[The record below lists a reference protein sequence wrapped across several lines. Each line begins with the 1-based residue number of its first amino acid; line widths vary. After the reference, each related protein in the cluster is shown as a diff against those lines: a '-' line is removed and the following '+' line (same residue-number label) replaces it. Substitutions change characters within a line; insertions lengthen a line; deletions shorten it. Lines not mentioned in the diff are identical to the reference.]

1 MTLDFSYSCHFSN
14 MGWLQERCDGDIFWF
29 PSHQIE
35 AVKVQVKSD
44 LLSCSVLNNA
54 EGNWREA
61 DASGVAGTTGKRI
74 PIFAIKLNI
83 KEKYYGQYNVYYR
96 VYIHTIGW
104 TSWCHDGE
112 ICGNASG
119 AGELYLQGMQIVLI
133 SKEDDQN

>member
-74 PIFAIKLNI
+74 PIFAIKLTVNTMFI
-83 KEKYYGQYNVYYR
+83 IVCIFIPLVGHRGVMMEKFVVMLLEQVSCIFKECK
-96 VYIHTIGW
+96 
-104 TSWCHDGE
+104 
-112 ICGNASG
+112 
-119 AGELYLQGMQIVLI
+119 LF
-133 SKEDDQN
+133 